1 MQWALWAT
9 AQPHKGP
16 QSGDITHTE
25 IALCH
30 QVMKLWEMTMT
41 LQATK
46 ANQGEHLWDG
56 EAVAKKLSQ

>member
-1 MQWALWAT
+1 M
-9 AQPHKGP
+9 
-16 QSGDITHTE
+16 E

>member
-1 MQWALWAT
+1 M
-9 AQPHKGP
+9 
-16 QSGDITHTE
+16 E

-56 EAVAKKLSQ
+56 ETVAKKLSQ